1 MAAMRRLPDEPEPTP
16 TPTPTATTP
25 TQLDTAGTLVLCHAL
40 EELPPSGWGML
51 AVADRD
57 GTDLG
62 GVFVHDGRV
71 AGAIAPE
78 VELARGTLPPRE
90 ILLRRTAAAIA
101 ILGTG
106 GVRRW
111 SPGVGH
117 GFAPRE
123 TFSVTEVLIA
133 TIAAHQ
139 ARAGRAV
146 RAIQMA
152 PWPRDA
158 IILAYAVDH
167 AAEML
172 VPVAIGGDTNIGVRA
187 ALDLGRIGQDA
198 LVAAGCLRGRPELVL
213 AGVGA
218 GDTAIA
224 TWADNDLLYVARVSG
239 PAAVERLLRGWGMMR
254 EAEFERW
261 GTGR

>member
-1 MAAMRRLPDEPEPTP
+1 MAAQRREPAVPP
-16 TPTPTATTP
+16 FDP
-25 TQLDTAGTLVLCHAL
+25 AGTLVLCHAL
-40 EELPPSGWGML
+40 ADLPPAGWGML
-51 AVADRD
+51 AVADT
-57 GTDLG
+57 GGGDLG

-71 AGAIAPE
+71 CGAIAPD
-78 VELARGTLPPRE
+78 VELARGTMPPRE
-90 ILLRRTAAAIA
+90 VLLRRTAAAIA
-101 ILGTG
+101 ILGGG

-111 SPGVGH
+111 SPGIGR
-117 GFAPRE
+117 GFAPKV
-123 TFSVTEVLIA
+123 TFTVTEVLVA
-133 TIAAHQ
+133 TLAAHQ

-146 RAIQMA
+146 RAIQMS

-167 AAEML
+167 AADML
-172 VPVAIGGDTNIGVRA
+172 LPVAIGGEPTIGVRA

-239 PAAVERLLRGWGMMR
+239 PAAVERLLRGWQMMQ
-254 EAEFERW
+254 
-261 GTGR
+261 GQ

>member
-1 MAAMRRLPDEPEPTP
+1 MAALHREPDL
-16 TPTPTATTP
+16 
-25 TQLDTAGTLVLCHAL
+25 TQFDPAGTLVLCHAL
-40 EELPPSGWGML
+40 DELPPAGWGML
-51 AVADRD
+51 AVADHD
-57 GTDLG
+57 GSDLG

-71 AGAIAPE
+71 CGAIAPD

-90 ILLRRTAAAIA
+90 VLLRRTAAAVA
-101 ILGTG
+101 VLGAG
-106 GVRRW
+106 SARRW
-111 SPGVGH
+111 SPGVGR
-117 GFAPRE
+117 GFAPKV
-123 TFSVTEVLIA
+123 TFSIAEVLIA
-133 TIAAHQ
+133 TFAAHQ
-139 ARAGRAV
+139 ARSGRAV

-158 IILAYAVDH
+158 IVLAYAVDH
-167 AAEML
+167 AADML
-172 VPVAIGGDTNIGVRA
+172 LPVAIGGEPDIGVRA

-239 PAAVERLLRGWGMMR
+239 PAAVERLLRGWSMMQEPSR
-254 EAEFERW
+254 
-261 GTGR
+261 